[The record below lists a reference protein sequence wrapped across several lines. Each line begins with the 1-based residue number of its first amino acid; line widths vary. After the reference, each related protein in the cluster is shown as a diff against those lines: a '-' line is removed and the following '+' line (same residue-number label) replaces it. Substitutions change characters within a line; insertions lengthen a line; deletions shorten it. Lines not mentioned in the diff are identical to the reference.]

1 MANKKSFFGLKFIY
15 DAPATLTFALACIIL
30 FALDSLVFKQ
40 KLTSL
45 ILTSPIAGGSGGAT
59 GSALGVAGAAASN
72 LAFSASNPL
81 SYLRLFLYALGAA
94 SGEILVCNMI
104 FVLLLGPSMEERYGT
119 VVIGIMIFVSA
130 LFSGVLNACFCK
142 TPLNG
147 CEAIIFMMIFLNS
160 FVSLSKKKIPL
171 SFVFVFILFVLRG
184 ILSADFKADSSA
196 VIQIII
202 NVAGGLCGS
211 LFAFLTSP
219 KAKAAKK
226 SEKSEGGL
234 LNRAESYRE
243 SQKPK
248 KSLFGK
254 KKEDD
259 TVKQNYA
266 GDETVISSMRFDD

>member
-1 MANKKSFFGLKFIY
+1 MANKKSFLGLKFIY
-15 DAPATLTFALACIIL
+15 DAPATLTFAFVCIIL
-30 FALDSLVFKQ
+30 FALDTFVFKQ
-40 KLTSL
+40 KLASL
-45 ILTSPIAGGSGGAT
+45 ILTSPVNGGSAALAGG
-59 GSALGVAGAAASN
+59 ALGVAGAAASN

-81 SYLRLFLYALGAA
+81 SYLRLFSYALGAA

-104 FVLLLGPSMEERYGT
+104 FILLLGPSMEERYGT
-119 VVIGIMIFVSA
+119 VVIAIMTFVSA

-142 TPLNG
+142 SPLQG

-160 FVSLSKKKIPL
+160 FVSLSKKKIPF
-171 SFVFVFILFVLRG
+171 SFVLVFILFVLRG
-184 ILSADFKADSSA
+184 IFSADLKAASSA
-196 VIQIII
+196 IQIII

-226 SEKSEGGL
+226 SEKQEGGL

-243 SQKPK
+243 NQKTK

-254 KKEDD
+254 KNDD
-259 TVKQNYA
+259 TVQQTYSG